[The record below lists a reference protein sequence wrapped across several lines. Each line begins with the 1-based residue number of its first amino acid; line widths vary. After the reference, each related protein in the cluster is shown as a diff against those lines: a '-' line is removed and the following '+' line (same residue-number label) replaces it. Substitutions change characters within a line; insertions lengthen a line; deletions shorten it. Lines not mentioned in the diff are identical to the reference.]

1 MPKKATHILNNN
13 NPASFDE
20 LQTLLRPVERGG
32 GGWLPDL
39 EVRPFVYGTEEIK
52 IVHLVKPEEEDEDL
66 GIVFTVSVDHGPE
79 AQKPWYDRGYRIL
92 SKTDSY
98 AKNVVM
104 TLVKKPKPK
113 TPDEPSFRE
122 PCRFGG
128 FCTEKELYEDCIKDK
143 RMKNNWMCW
152 RDGILERENE
162 PRPIEKTFPETSVKP
177 SVPPAVREHEA
188 ILKKMKREKKTAS
201 EPVEL

>member
-1 MPKKATHILNNN
+1 MRKATHILNNN
-13 NPASFDE
+13 SPASFDE

-32 GGWLPDL
+32 GGWVPDL

-92 SKTDSY
+92 SKSDSY

-104 TLVKKPKPK
+104 TLVKKPERKE
-113 TPDEPSFRE
+113 TPPQPQEPE
-122 PCRFGG
+122 EGV
-128 FCTEKELYEDCIKDK
+128 T
-143 RMKNNWMCW
+143 
-152 RDGILERENE
+152 
-162 PRPIEKTFPETSVKP
+162 PEKP
-177 SVPPAVREHEA
+177 SVPVAVREHEA
-188 ILKKMKREKKTAS
+188 ILEKMKREKAQES
-201 EPVEL
+201 V